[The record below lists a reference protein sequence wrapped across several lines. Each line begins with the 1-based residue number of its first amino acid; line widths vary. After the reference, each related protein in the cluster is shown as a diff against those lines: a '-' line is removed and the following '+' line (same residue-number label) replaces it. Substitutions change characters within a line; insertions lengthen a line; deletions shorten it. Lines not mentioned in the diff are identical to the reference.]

1 MTSERITVPMVRSN
15 KVSRGAEP
23 LAMVTAYDFHSAR
36 HVDLSGAE
44 MILVGDSL
52 AMVVLGHGDTLS
64 VTIDDMAYH
73 TRAVKAADTRAMV
86 VTDMPWMSYHTSR
99 SDAKKAAAKLIRAGA
114 QGVKVEGGKKRA
126 AVVES
131 LVDAEIPVVGHI
143 GLTPQ
148 SVNAFGG
155 FKVQG
160 KDLEAAKA
168 IIEDAKAIEAAGAF
182 ALVLEAIPDVLAR
195 EITAQLGIP
204 TIGIGAGLSCDGQ
217 VLVYHAVLGYGVGR
231 RPKFVK
237 AYADIEQVSV
247 DALSKFVKEV
257 RTAQFPTEAHSYHS
271 TDERV
276 GKLY

>member
-1 MTSERITVPMVRSN
+1 MTSERITVPMVRST
-15 KVSRGAEP
+15 KVSHGSEP
-23 LAMVTAYDFHSAR
+23 LTMITAYDFHSAR

-52 AMVVLGHGDTLS
+52 AMVVLGHSDTLS
-64 VTIDDMAYH
+64 VTVEDMAYH
-73 TRAVKAADTRAMV
+73 TRAVKAADTRAMI
-86 VTDMPWMSYHTSR
+86 VTDMPWMSYHTTR
-99 SDAKKAAAKLIRAGA
+99 SDAKKSAAKLVRSGA
-114 QGVKVEGGKKRA
+114 QAVKVEGGKKRA
-126 AVVES
+126 KMVSA

-168 IIEDAKAIEAAGAF
+168 IVEDAKAVEAAGAF
-182 ALVLEAIPDVLAR
+182 ALVLEAIPDVLAA
-195 EITAQLGIP
+195 EITSQLSIP
-204 TIGIGAGLSCDGQ
+204 TIGIGAGLNCDGQ
-217 VLVYHAVLGYGVGR
+217 VLVYHDVLGYGVGR

-237 AYADIEQVSV
+237 AYADVEQVSV

>member
-1 MTSERITVPMVRSN
+1 MSSERITVPKVRSI
-15 KVSRGAEP
+15 KVSRGFEP
-23 LAMVTAYDFHSAR
+23 LTMITAYDFHSAR

-52 AMVVLGHGDTLS
+52 AMVVLGHSDTLS
-64 VTIDDMAYH
+64 VTVSDMAYH
-73 TRAVKAADTRAMV
+73 TKAVKAADTRAMV
-86 VTDMPWMSYHTSR
+86 VTDMPWMSYHTSK

-126 AVVES
+126 DVVKS

-148 SVNAFGG
+148 SVNSFGG

-160 KDLEAAKA
+160 KDLEAARG

-182 ALVLEAIPDVLAR
+182 AIVLEAIPNDLAT
-195 EITAQLGIP
+195 EITSSLSIP
-204 TIGIGAGLSCDGQ
+204 TIGIGAGLNCDGQ
-217 VLVYHAVLGYGVGR
+217 VLVYHDVLGYGVGR

-237 AYADIEQVSV
+237 AYADVEQVSV

-257 RTAQFPTEAHSYHS
+257 RTSQFPTESHTYHS
-271 TDERV
+271 AESSV
-276 GKLY
+276 GKIY